1 MNLHAPMTHR
11 VRSVSIRCGL
21 RAIATPTLLSLLV
34 ALPASA
40 GRLLDNA
47 DRQAE
52 AARPLEFRPASAFD
66 PQAAQRAMQ
75 PGTGRVRGVLFHQLN
90 DECRRTRGLLAIRK
104 RADAGIE
111 LSLFPATPH
120 LVEYVD
126 LLEAHRYK
134 ATPALRNPF
143 ARAPSGKR
151 EVLFYDGRM
160 LDYGLS
166 AKTDEFGRYEFG
178 NLRPGRYWVNADA
191 SLRCYYNERVQVGS
205 SEVADNPYAPTH
217 VDHYVTEQRYWDQP
231 LNYRLFIDIR
241 ADGEVVELDS
251 ELMPAPVK
259 DTVVLQAEKR

>member
-1 MNLHAPMTHR
+1 MSPHASHR
-11 VRSVSIRCGL
+11 RPTPSLRVPATLATSI
-21 RAIATPTLLSLLV
+21 LLLALV
-34 ALPASA
+34 AAPASA

-52 AARPLEFRPASAFD
+52 AARPLEFRPATAFD

-90 DECRRTRGLLAIRK
+90 DQCRRTRGLLAIRK

-111 LSLFPATPH
+111 LSLFPVTPH
-120 LVEYVD
+120 LAQYVD

-134 ATPALRNPF
+134 ATAALRNPF
-143 ARAPSGKR
+143 ARAPSQKPK
-151 EVLFYDGRM
+151 VLLYDARM

-166 AKTDEFGRYEFG
+166 AKTDAFGRYEFG

-231 LNYRLFIDIR
+231 LNYRFFIDVR

-251 ELMPAPVK
+251 ELTPVPANASVL
-259 DTVVLQAEKR
+259 LQAEAR

>member
-1 MNLHAPMTHR
+1 MAVPTVL
-11 VRSVSIRCGL
+11 SVL
-21 RAIATPTLLSLLV
+21 IAM
-34 ALPASA
+34 PASA

-52 AARPLEFRPASAFD
+52 AARPLEFRPAATFD

-90 DECRRTRGLLAIRK
+90 DQCRRTRGLLAIRK
-104 RADAGIE
+104 RANAGIE

-134 ATPALRNPF
+134 AAPKNRF
-143 ARAPSGKR
+143 ARRPGDKR
-151 EVLFYDGRM
+151 EVLFYDARM

-178 NLRPGRYWVNADA
+178 NLRPGRYWMNADA
-191 SLRCYYNERVQVGS
+191 SLRCYYNEQVSVGS
-205 SEVADNPYAPTH
+205 SEVQDNPYAPTH
-217 VDHYVTEQRYWDQP
+217 VEHYVTEQRYWDQP
-231 LNYRLFIDIR
+231 LNYRLYIDIH

-251 ELMPAPVK
+251 ELMPVPEKA
-259 DTVVLQAEKR
+259 TVVLQAEAR

>member
-1 MNLHAPMTHR
+1 MSQRVSKHRLHPSTRILGAIVVPI
-11 VRSVSIRCGL
+11 VFSVL
-21 RAIATPTLLSLLV
+21 A
-34 ALPASA
+34 ASSAFA

-52 AARPLEFRPASAFD
+52 AARPLEFRPAAPFD

-75 PGTGRVRGVLFHQLN
+75 PGNGRVRGVLFHQLN
-90 DECRRTRGLLAIRK
+90 DACRRTRGLLAIRK

-111 LSLFPATPH
+111 LSLFPATSH
-120 LVEYVD
+120 LVEYVG

-134 ATPALRNPF
+134 ATPTLRNPF
-143 ARAPSGKR
+143 ARSPGEKT
-151 EVLFYDGRM
+151 EVLFYDARM

-166 AKTDEFGRYEFG
+166 AKTDEFGRYEFQG
-178 NLRPGRYWVNADA
+178 LRPGRYWVNADA

-217 VDHYVTEQRYWDQP
+217 VDHYVTEQRYWDLP

-251 ELMPAPVK
+251 ELLPAPQK
-259 DTVVLQAEKR
+259 DAVVLRADAR

>member
-1 MNLHAPMTHR
+1 MSQHASRHR
-11 VRSVSIRCGL
+11 SRPFVRVPGTVAAPIFLSI
-21 RAIATPTLLSLLV
+21 LV
-34 ALPASA
+34 AAPAFA

-52 AARPLEFRPASAFD
+52 VARPLEFRPADAFD

-75 PGTGRVRGVLFHQLN
+75 PGSGRVRGVLFHQLN
-90 DECRRTRGLLAIRK
+90 DDCRRTRGLLAIRK
-104 RADAGIE
+104 RANAGIE

-120 LVEYVD
+120 LVEYVG

-143 ARAPSGKR
+143 ARPSGGKR
-151 EVLFYDGRM
+151 EVLFYDARM

-166 AKTDEFGRYEFG
+166 AKTDEFGRYEFD

-217 VDHYVTEQRYWDQP
+217 VDHYVTEQRYWDQG
-231 LNYRLFIDIR
+231 LNYRLFIDVH
-241 ADGEVVELDS
+241 ADGDVVELDS
-251 ELMPAPVK
+251 ELMPVPENA
-259 DTVVLQAEKR
+259 TVVLQAEKH

>member
-1 MNLHAPMTHR
+1 MNPHASRRRPR
-11 VRSVSIRCGL
+11 PSVRFQRAVAAPIFLSIL
-21 RAIATPTLLSLLV
+21 TAA
-34 ALPASA
+34 PAFA

-52 AARPLEFRPASAFD
+52 AARPLEFRPADAFD

-75 PGTGRVRGVLFHQLN
+75 PGTGRIRGVLFHQLN
-90 DECRRTRGLLAIRK
+90 DDCRRTRGLLAIRK
-104 RADAGIE
+104 RVNAGIE

-120 LVEYVD
+120 LVEYVE

-134 ATPALRNPF
+134 ATAALRNPF
-143 ARAPSGKR
+143 ARPSGGKR
-151 EVLFYDGRM
+151 EVLFYDARM

-166 AKTDEFGRYEFG
+166 AKTDEFGRYEFD

-217 VDHYVTEQRYWDQP
+217 VDHYVTEQRYRDQG
-231 LNYRLFIDIR
+231 LNYRLFIDVH

-251 ELMPAPVK
+251 ELMPVPENA
-259 DTVVLQAEKR
+259 TVVLQADAR

>member
-1 MNLHAPMTHR
+1 MAVPTVL
-11 VRSVSIRCGL
+11 SVL
-21 RAIATPTLLSLLV
+21 IAM
-34 ALPASA
+34 PASA

-52 AARPLEFRPASAFD
+52 AARPLEFRPAATFD

-90 DECRRTRGLLAIRK
+90 DQCRRTRGLLAIRK
-104 RADAGIE
+104 RANAGIE

-134 ATPALRNPF
+134 AAPKNRF
-143 ARAPSGKR
+143 ARRPGDKR
-151 EVLFYDGRM
+151 EVLFYDARM

-166 AKTDEFGRYEFG
+166 AKTDEFGRYEFA
-178 NLRPGRYWVNADA
+178 NLRPGRYWMNADA
-191 SLRCYYNERVQVGS
+191 SLRCYYNEQVPVGS
-205 SEVADNPYAPTH
+205 SEVQDNPYAPTH
-217 VDHYVTEQRYWDQP
+217 VEHYVTEQRYWDQP
-231 LNYRLFIDIR
+231 LSYRLFVDIR

-251 ELMPAPVK
+251 ELVPVQQK
-259 DTVVLQAEKR
+259 ATVVLQAEAR